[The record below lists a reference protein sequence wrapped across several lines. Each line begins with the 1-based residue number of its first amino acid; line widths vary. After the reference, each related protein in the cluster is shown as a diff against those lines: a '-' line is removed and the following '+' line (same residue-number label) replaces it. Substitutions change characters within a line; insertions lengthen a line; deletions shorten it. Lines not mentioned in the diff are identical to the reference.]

1 MRGDLMTNLGHPV
14 AQRRI
19 EQYVALRILVGFLG
33 ERDQFNWW
41 DCSFLNATGRKFVTI
56 DYPKSFLAAATNAA
70 TEAARRVHDS
80 RIGKGRVFHLFRLP
94 HAMEQKLHRHLL
106 ELDDDLA
113 VGWLAS
119 TDAALKQLEQ
129 MATNPGSTAAG
140 PVQVGTNA
148 ALAAPAT
155 PGLLAGLYLDAFRS
169 NNRRM
174 PYFAVTET

>member
-1 MRGDLMTNLGHPV
+1 MTQLTQPV

-19 EQYVALRILVGFLG
+19 EQYAALRILVGFLG
-33 ERDQFNWW
+33 EKDQFNWW
-41 DCSFLNATGRKFVTI
+41 GCSFLNATGRKFIAI
-56 DYPKSFLAAATNAA
+56 DYPRSFLAAGANAA

-106 ELDDDLA
+106 EMDA
-113 VGWLAS
+113 GQATGWLAS
-119 TDAALKQLEQ
+119 KDAALQQLEQ
-129 MATNPGSTAAG
+129 MATKPASTAAG
-140 PVQVGTNA
+140 PVQVGTSS

-169 NNRRM
+169 NSRRM
-174 PYFAVTET
+174 PYFAVTEA

>member
-1 MRGDLMTNLGHPV
+1 MANLMHPV

-19 EQYVALRILVGFLG
+19 EQYATLRILVGFLG
-33 ERDQFNWW
+33 EKDQFNWW
-41 DCSFLNATGRKFVTI
+41 DCSFLNATGRKFVAI
-56 DYPKSFLAAATNAA
+56 DYPRSSLAAAANAA

-106 ELDDDLA
+106 EMDA
-113 VGWLAS
+113 GQATGWLAS
-119 TDAALKQLEQ
+119 KDAALQQLEQ
-129 MATNPGSTAAG
+129 MATKPASTAAG
-140 PVQVGTNA
+140 PVQVGTSA

-169 NNRRM
+169 NSRRM
-174 PYFAVTET
+174 PYFAYTDA